1 MEEKQ
6 QKPDVDT
13 LTKMIDEMLIRHGLA
28 PTEKVQKTGNFIY
41 IPHKMSDESAE

>member
-6 QKPDVDT
+6 QKPDVDN

-28 PTEKVQKTGNFIY
+28 PTEKVQKNRQLHLY
-41 IPHKMSDESAE
+41 PAQNVR